1 MRNITR
7 RLLSRQTISTVVLLG
22 ILLLY
27 LALIGLVNFSGRP
40 EFYISDMYADL
51 MFAETAWEA
60 GTLFPENWVFG
71 NQLYVA
77 ATPAL
82 AALYSAVAPTPQT
95 AMALAASTMTL
106 LTLATFLWL
115 MKGIL
120 PSIRDRLLC
129 IVLFI
134 TMELY
139 FGDPVYKET
148 GWQLFFTMCAYYSCY
163 LIGALLAF
171 GCYIRADGSV
181 DVKFWC
187 VLCLSCLLSFG
198 TGVQSLRQTAVM
210 AVPMAGV
217 ACLRLLWDL
226 YKRKPWRRRSLLV
239 AVLCLVCNVAGL
251 GFGRMLSVKQVEIYG
266 SLRILQPKE
275 MLPAAAE
282 GIHTVASLLDNGT
295 TAGSWMRIVLLAL
308 SCFFAGEMIIR
319 EQKQRDRCVLDSPK
333 VLLWGLMLLSI
344 LTIWAIDGTTTLYI
358 RHIYYFM
365 LYPLIAF
372 TLTYGYSRRKEW
384 KKILMLIMMVVYFVC
399 PAISSHAE
407 IFCMARHPQEGT
419 AYEVSDY
426 LLENGY
432 TTVYAKWNH
441 GTEIAI
447 ASDCQIQVGFWY
459 EPVFCAVRY
468 LCDPSILE
476 VDSEKCAYIL
486 RSDEEV
492 QAAQEYAAQ
501 LDIQLTLE
509 EYFSEIGIYIYTAT
523 ENMMY

>member
-1 MRNITR
+1 MNK
-7 RLLSRQTISTVVLLG
+7 RLWSWETLSTVVLMG

-27 LALIGLVNFSGRP
+27 LVLIGLVNFSGRP

-51 MFAETAWEA
+51 MFAETAREA

-82 AALYSAVAPTPQT
+82 AALYSAVAPTPQM

-134 TMELY
+134 TMGLY

-163 LIGALLAF
+163 LIGALLSF

-181 DVKFWC
+181 NVKFWC
-187 VLCLSCLLSFG
+187 ILCLSCLLSFG

-226 YKRKPWRRRSLLV
+226 YKRNPWRRRSLLV
-239 AVLCLVCNVAGL
+239 AILILVCNIAGL
-251 GFGRMLSVKQVEIYG
+251 GFGRMISVKQVEIYG
-266 SLRILQPKE
+266 SLQILQPKE

-282 GIHTVASLLDNGT
+282 GIHTMASLLDNGT

-308 SCFFAGEMIIR
+308 SCFFAGEMIVR
-319 EQKQRDRCVLDSPK
+319 EQKQRERCVLDSPK
-333 VLLWGLMLLSI
+333 VLLWGLMLLSV

-372 TLTYGYSRRKEW
+372 TLAYGYSRRKGW
-384 KKILMLIMMVVYFVC
+384 KKILMLIMLVVCFAC
-399 PAISSHAE
+399 PGVSSHRE
-407 IFCMARHPQEGT
+407 IFRMARHPQEST

-426 LLENGY
+426 LLEHGY

-441 GTEIAI
+441 GTEAAI

-459 EPVFCAVRY
+459 DPVFCAVRY
-468 LCDPSILE
+468 LYDPSVLD
-476 VDSEKCAYIL
+476 VDSAHCAYIL
-486 RSDEEV
+486 ENEEEV
-492 QAAQEYAAQ
+492 LAAQEYAAQ
-501 LDIQLTLE
+501 CGVQLTLE
-509 EYFSEIGIYIYTAT
+509 KYFPDSGIYIFSAV
-523 ENMMY
+523 ENLMY